1 LAPYKILYRPSAQ
14 ADIEGIHASDRAF
27 IIKKIGI
34 ELVANPFPRGKTIKK
49 IQGFELALY
58 RLRVNASQSYR
69 VFYQIQ
75 GKSIIIIRVVPKKEA
90 DKTLK
95 VLKKYFQGAS

>member
-1 LAPYKILYRPSAQ
+1 MAPFKISYRTSAQ
-14 ADIEGIHASDRAF
+14 EDIRDIEGADRIF
-27 IIKKIGI
+27 IIKKIGK
-34 ELVANPFPRGKTIKK
+34 ELVENPFPRGKTIKK

-75 GKSIIIIRVVPKKEA
+75 GENVIVIRVVPKKEA
-90 DKTLK
+90 EKTLK
-95 VLKKYFQGAS
+95 VLKKYFQGA